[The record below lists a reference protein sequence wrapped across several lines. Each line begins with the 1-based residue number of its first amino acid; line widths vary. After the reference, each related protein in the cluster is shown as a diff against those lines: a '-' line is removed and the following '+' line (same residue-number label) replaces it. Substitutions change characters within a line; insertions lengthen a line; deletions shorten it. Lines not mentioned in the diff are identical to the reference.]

1 MKTKASIVLV
11 AIIILLQAC
20 GVANRTA
27 LQENKITSYQL
38 GKSWYSL
45 KAEYDRLY
53 TAEDSTYENKLFL
66 ATKVAPVLNK
76 LKRAEI
82 VYLDA
87 VLAWSKA
94 SPADSMQSPAPPSP
108 DVIAASAE
116 VDRLVADI
124 NLLIA
129 TFSNEKE
136 KGK

>member
-1 MKTKASIVLV
+1 MKTKASIVLIAV
-11 AIIILLQAC
+11 IVLAQAC
-20 GVANRTA
+20 VATRTP

-94 SPADSMQSPAPPSP
+94 APADSMQSPAPPSP